1 MAAPPDFFPGF
12 ERKRVAV
19 PGAEIA
25 AVIGGSGP
33 PLLLLHGFPESL
45 AMWQRVAPALAG
57 RFTVIAAD
65 LRGYGE
71 SSVPTS
77 TPDHA
82 AYSFRAMAA
91 DQVALMSSLGFERF
105 LVCGHDRGARTTH
118 RMALDHPQRVIA
130 AAILDILPTL
140 YHYENVSRAF
150 ATGYYH
156 WFFFIQPFDIPERMI
171 GADSDY
177 FLEKIF
183 DRIGRKGVIDPQA
196 MDCYARAFRDPAR
209 LHAMMEDYRAGAS
222 IDLEH
227 DRADRGRKLSC
238 PAMVLW
244 GEKGVVGRN
253 FDVLSVWRD
262 FTEDLQGQ
270 ALPCSHYLP
279 EEAPQETAAKLLN
292 FFGRHT

>member
-1 MAAPPDFFPGF
+1 VAIPQDFFPGF

-45 AMWQRVAPALAG
+45 AMWHRVAPALAE

-71 SSVPTS
+71 SSVPAS
-77 TPDHA
+77 APDHA
-82 AYSFRAMAA
+82 PYSFRVMAA
-91 DQVALMSSLGFERF
+91 DQVALMLALGFEKF

-140 YHYENVSRAF
+140 YHYENVNRAF

-156 WFFFIQPFDIPERMI
+156 WFFFIQPFDFPERLI
-171 GADSDY
+171 GANADY
-177 FLEKIF
+177 FLERTF
-183 DRIGRKGVIDPQA
+183 GRIGRKDAIDPRA
-196 MDCYARAFRDPAR
+196 MECYARAFRDPAR

-262 FTEDLQGQ
+262 FAEDLRGQ

-279 EEAPQETAAKLLN
+279 EEAPEATAEKLLN
-292 FFGRHT
+292 FLIRFR

>member
-1 MAAPPDFFPGF
+1 MAAPQDFFPGF

-19 PGAEIA
+19 SGAEIA
-25 AVIGGSGP
+25 AVVGGSGP
-33 PLLLLHGFPESL
+33 PLLLLHGFPQSL
-45 AMWQRVAPALAG
+45 VMWHRVAPALAE

-77 TPDHA
+77 SPDHA
-82 AYSFRAMAA
+82 PYAFRAMAA
-91 DQVALMSSLGFERF
+91 DQVALMSSLGFEKF

-130 AAILDILPTL
+130 AAMLDILPTL
-140 YHYENVSRAF
+140 YHYENVSRTF

-156 WFFFIQPFDIPERMI
+156 WFFFIQPFDLPERLI
-171 GADSDY
+171 GTNTDY
-177 FLEKIF
+177 FLEKTF
-183 DRIGRKGVIDPQA
+183 GRIGRKDVIDPRA
-196 MDCYARAFRDPAR
+196 MDCYASAFRDPSR

-227 DRADRGRKLSC
+227 DRADQDRKLSC
-238 PAMVLW
+238 PVLVLW

-262 FTEDLQGQ
+262 FAEDLQGG
-270 ALPCSHYLP
+270 ALPCAHYLP
-279 EEAPQETAAKLLN
+279 EEAPEATAEKLLS
-292 FFGRHT
+292 FFTRFR